1 MASSLMPLKHG
12 TNPYVLFQA
21 RNLNGVLITAHANA
35 TEDSS
40 CNSLQGIPDF
50 IVGSV
55 SFFFF
60 RDFSFFSFPPPCKT
74 PFSGQ
79 TNLIRTR
86 NPAESMLME
95 LSCLVLVISYFY
107 LI

>member
-50 IVGSV
+50 TVGSV

-60 RDFSFFSFPPPCKT
+60 RDFSFFSFSPPYKT
-74 PFSGQ
+74 PFSDQ
-79 TNLIRTR
+79 TTLISTR
-86 NPAESMLME
+86 NLAESMLVE
-95 LSCLVLVISYFY
+95 LSSLVLVISNFS